1 MLITGLYDKLA
12 GKYVQFIPTINI
24 GVLRRDFKNTMK
36 AGSIYYESADDFSVY
51 ILAEI
56 DETTG
61 QALPKH
67 ELAFE
72 LALIKDDPQVQ

>member
-1 MLITGLYDKLA
+1 MLITGLKDKLA
-12 GKYVQFIPTINI
+12 DKFVQFIPTLNVAI
-24 GVLRRDFKNTMK
+24 LKRDFKNTMK

-56 DETTG
+56 NDTTG
-61 QALPKH
+61 QALPRH

-72 LALIKDDPQVQ
+72 LASIKDDPQVQ